1 MDCRYKEKC
10 RNYCGRC
17 DENTCYLALKEINK
31 ELQKENAELKSRL
44 EKSVELPCKV
54 GDTVYFGVKGYDPWY
69 TYQNFIQKQEITM
82 IILRDDFIQ
91 FQTASKTYCLED
103 FGKTVF
109 LTKEEAEQA
118 LKGGADNDFAMRKL

>member
-54 GDTVYFGVKGYDPWY
+54 GDILYTNIGYKYSRLKNRPFSCEVVFIGLNYKYSILNVVYQDGSMEQFNSYD
-69 TYQNFIQKQEITM
+69 I
-82 IILRDDFIQ
+82 
-91 FQTASKTYCLED
+91 
-103 FGKTVF
+103 GKTVF
-109 LTKEEAEQA
+109 LTREEAEQA
-118 LKGGADNDFAMRKL
+118 LKEREENE